1 MVNLVRSLL
10 QAIKYW
16 YIPLII
22 GILSIL
28 GGFYVFTVPLEAYLA
43 LSIMFSI
50 SFIVFGVFDIFFSL
64 ENKNT
69 LSWWGWYFVNG
80 LLSVIMGWI
89 LLFYPWLSMSTFS
102 FFVGFALLFRSAQLS
117 GFSFDLKQYNES
129 NWIYLLILSI
139 IWIITSFVLIAHP
152 IFTGISVAL
161 MTGIA
166 MIFTGV
172 SSIIFSFD
180 LKNIKNFPNRISS
193 QLKDKINL
201 IQNELEAELQKNK

>member
-1 MVNLVRSLL
+1 M
-10 QAIKYW
+10 
-16 YIPLII
+16 
-22 GILSIL
+22 
-28 GGFYVFTVPLEAYLA
+28 
-43 LSIMFSI
+43 
-50 SFIVFGVFDIFFSL
+50 
-64 ENKNT
+64 
-69 LSWWGWYFVNG
+69 
-80 LLSVIMGWI
+80 
-89 LLFYPWLSMSTFS
+89 
-102 FFVGFALLFRSAQLS
+102 
-117 GFSFDLKQYNES
+117 
-129 NWIYLLILSI
+129 
-139 IWIITSFVLIAHP
+139 IAHP